1 MPPRCTWRGQENA
14 DKAQDE
20 SKIYVESEDQPDR
33 LLLDTKI
40 VKDDGYQKQQGGPFT
55 ILA

>member
-1 MPPRCTWRGQENA
+1 M
-14 DKAQDE
+14 QDE

-40 VKDDGYQKQQGGPFT
+40 VKDDGYQKQQGEYV
-55 ILA
+55 LRDRRRYL

>member
-1 MPPRCTWRGQENA
+1 MATLLSLKGKERRLTT
-14 DKAQDE
+14 AQDE

-40 VKDDGYQKQQGGPFT
+40 VKDDGYQKQQGESF
-55 ILA
+55 